1 MHPARARFV
10 SGPPKCRESQPVSRL
25 SAAGAFIGA
34 ENMNQRPGSPFV
46 QRSWMCHTAVSA
58 PSGRIQAGRLRL
70 VTNLAEESAL
80 FRIFVLAAAMA
91 MGGLGLASQP
101 ASAASFGQLPAAALA
116 DLDTLAEVQY
126 WEEPRYRYRRSYRDR
141 RTYDYGRPSY
151 SPRRYS
157 APPVYGPPRNR
168 RLYGASR
175 PRLAPPVR
183 GCYTPPPMGYRT
195 PRVVCSY

>member
-1 MHPARARFV
+1 MRRLSRNRRNAESHSRPE
-10 SGPPKCRESQPVSRL
+10 GLQPPMPLSVSR
-25 SAAGAFIGA
+25 
-34 ENMNQRPGSPFV
+34 MNQPLGNPFV
-46 QRSWMCHTAVSA
+46 QRSWRCHTAVSA
-58 PSGRIQAGRLRL
+58 PSGRIQAGRPRL
-70 VTNLAEESAL
+70 VTNLAKERAL
-80 FRIFVLAAAMA
+80 FRTFVLAAAMA
-91 MGGLGLASQP
+91 MGGLGLASQS

-141 RTYDYGRPSY
+141 RTYDSGRRSYG
-151 SPRRYS
+151 PRRYS
-157 APPVYGPPRNR
+157 APPYYGQPRNR

-175 PRLAPPVR
+175 PRVAPPVR